1 MTKLGRLGRT
11 ATELMQ
17 EALQAALGSSGL
29 KLRDLDGLITV
40 PSLSHPH
47 FMEAHFL
54 ATRVGLL
61 PHSNVRVRTI
71 DTGGAGPVSGLLEA
85 VRMVQNERCQ
95 AVAVVAGDA
104 VASLESSEFLRRAD
118 ATCRDPEAPLPSP
131 SIPNRYDR

>member
-1 MTKLGRLGRT
+1 MPRHHTTARIVGHGITRLGKLGRT

-17 EALQAALGSSGL
+17 EALQSALGSSGL

-47 FMEAHFL
+47 FMEAHLL

-71 DTGGAGPVSGLLEA
+71 DSGGFTP
-85 VRMVQNERCQ
+85 RKQ
-95 AVAVVAGDA
+95 
-104 VASLESSEFLRRAD
+104 SSV
-118 ATCRDPEAPLPSP
+118 
-131 SIPNRYDR
+131 